1 MNNAS
6 LTAKKYFAASNI
18 KSIQFVS
25 PQFARKYKIV
35 VFVPLKNAD
44 ELTFKMASA
53 GAGNI
58 GKYSVCSFR
67 TKGVGT
73 FIGGAG
79 TKPALGKK
87 GKFEMIEEIRLEM
100 ICEQNELDNV
110 INTVYDTHPYEE
122 PACEIYTVIV
132 KDTKLN
138 KETALVHFRRSVKVK
153 DILKKIKPS
162 INSSQLPVKLLNT
175 SVTRA
180 FIDLT
185 GSKTYDITP
194 AKTKTIVIKKNK
206 NIINFEVI

>member
-6 LTAKKYFAASNI
+6 VTAKKYFASSNI

-25 PQFARKYKIV
+25 AQFARKYKII

-44 ELTFKMASA
+44 EITFKMASA

-73 FIGGAG
+73 FIGG
-79 TKPALGKK
+79 KDSIPAVGKK
-87 GKFEMIEEIRLEM
+87 GRFEMTEEVRLEM
-100 ICEQNELDNV
+100 ICEQNDIDSV
-110 INTVYDTHPYEE
+110 VNTVYENHPYEE
-122 PACEIYTVIV
+122 PVCEIYPVIV
-132 KDTKLN
+132 RDTKLN
-138 KETALVHFRRSVKVK
+138 KETALVHLKRSVKVK
-153 DILKKIKPS
+153 DLLKKVKPAL
-162 INSSQLPVKLLNT
+162 NSSELPAKLLNT
-175 SVTRA
+175 SVARA
-180 FIDLT
+180 FIDLSGGT
-185 GSKTYDITP
+185 AYNISP